1 MAIPCFMPRRSLL
14 PVIVW
19 ILCCAHAPIL
29 AAGLSPARS
38 ELESQV
44 AQIAG
49 RHHGQVAVFAEALST
64 GQTVSLRSD
73 EPVATAS
80 VIKLAILY
88 EAMRQIRQ
96 GLVHW
101 SDPVTVSA
109 NDQTAGSGVLGYFD
123 APATLSLKDV
133 LFMMTAL
140 SDNTATNI
148 AIDRLGLQAVND
160 EVGRLGLKS
169 TWLYK
174 KIGKP
179 AIEPMPADQKR
190 FGLGK
195 TTAAEMAT
203 LMRRIVTCRL
213 GEGDA
218 PPTESDLAI
227 CAISLHML
235 RSQFYRD
242 GVPRYLEAAD
252 SSEEGSAIAN
262 KTGALNA
269 VRNDVA
275 AIATKNGLVIVSIF
289 TWDNAD
295 RSWTDD
301 TEAYLTMARIAKAIV
316 NAWSPNGLDAQAF
329 RLMPSGTDLP
339 PSRIRN

>member
-1 MAIPCFMPRRSLL
+1 MPTMPHSTPFR
-14 PVIVW
+14 VIVW
-19 ILCCAHAPIL
+19 ILLCAHAPVL
-29 AAGLSPARS
+29 VAAPTPARS
-38 ELESQV
+38 ALDSQV

-49 RHHGQVAVFAEALST
+49 RHHGQIAVFAEALRT
-64 GQTVSLRSD
+64 GQTLSLRSE

-96 GLVHW
+96 GRAHW
-101 SDPVTVSA
+101 NDPVTVGA
-109 NDQTAGSGVLGYFD
+109 DNQTAGSGVLGDFD
-123 APATLSLKDV
+123 APATLTLKDV
-133 LFMMTAL
+133 LFMMIAI
-140 SDNTATNI
+140 SDNSATNV
-148 AIDRLGLQAVND
+148 AIEKLGLQAVND
-160 EVGRLGLKS
+160 ELGRLGLKS

-179 AIEPMPADQKR
+179 ATQPMPADQKR

-203 LMRRIVTCRL
+203 LLRRIVTCRL
-213 GEGDA
+213 GEADD
-218 PPTESDLAI
+218 PPTESDLSI
-227 CAISLHML
+227 CAITLHML

-252 SSEEGSAIAN
+252 SSEEESAIAN

-301 TEAYLTMARIAKAIV
+301 TEAYLSMARIAKAIV
-316 NAWSPNGLDAQAF
+316 SAWSPKGLDPAAF
-329 RLMPSGTDLP
+329 RLTPSGTDP
-339 PSRIRN
+339 PPPPIRN

>member
-1 MAIPCFMPRRSLL
+1 MPTMPKTAPF
-14 PVIVW
+14 PVMVW
-19 ILCCAHAPIL
+19 VLFCAQVPVLVAAP
-29 AAGLSPARS
+29 SPVRS

-49 RHHGQVAVFAEALST
+49 RHHGLVAVFAEDLTT
-64 GQTVSLRSD
+64 GKTVSLKSD

-96 GLVHW
+96 GRAHW
-101 SDPVTVSA
+101 DDAVTMGA
-109 NDQTAGSGVLGYFD
+109 DDQTAGSGVLGYFD
-123 APATLSLKDV
+123 APATLTLKDV
-133 LFMMTAL
+133 LFMMIAV
-140 SDNTATNI
+140 SDNTATNV
-148 AIDRLGLQAVND
+148 AIDRLGLQAIN
-160 EVGRLGLKS
+160 EELGRLGLKS

-174 KIGKP
+174 KIGKAP
-179 AIEPMPADQKR
+179 AKPMPADQKR

-195 TTAAEMAT
+195 TTAAEMAR
-203 LMRRIVTCRL
+203 LIRRIVTCRL
-213 GEGDA
+213 GEGDE
-218 PPTESDLAI
+218 PPSEPDLSI
-227 CAISLHML
+227 CGIALHML

-316 NAWSPNGLDAQAF
+316 TAWSPNGLDAEAF
-329 RLMPSGTDLP
+329 RFTPSGIDPRP
-339 PSRIRN
+339 PRIRN

>member
-1 MAIPCFMPRRSLL
+1 MLKPSSLC
-14 PVIVW
+14 VIVW
-19 ILCCAHAPIL
+19 ILFGVHAPIL

-44 AQIAG
+44 AQIVA
-49 RHHGQVAVFAEALST
+49 RHHGQVAVFAEDLTT
-64 GQTVSLRSD
+64 GKTVSLRSD

-88 EAMRQIRQ
+88 EAMRQIRL
-96 GLVHW
+96 GRVHW
-101 SDPVTVSA
+101 NDSVTVGGD
-109 NDQTAGSGVLGYFD
+109 DQTAGSGVLGYFD
-123 APATLSLKDV
+123 APATLTLKDV
-133 LFMMTAL
+133 LFMMIAV
-140 SDNTATNI
+140 SDNTATNV
-148 AIDRLGLQAVND
+148 AIDRLGLQAIND
-160 EVGRLGLKS
+160 ELGRLGLKS

-179 AIEPMPADQKR
+179 APQPTAADQKR

-203 LMRRIVTCRL
+203 LTRRIVTCRL
-213 GEGDA
+213 GEGDD
-218 PPTESDLAI
+218 PPTESDLSI
-227 CAISLHML
+227 CRITLHML

-262 KTGALNA
+262 KTGALDA

-275 AIATKNGLVIVSIF
+275 AIATRNGLVIVSIF

-301 TEAYLTMARIAKAIV
+301 TEAYLTTARIAKAIV
-316 NAWSPNGLDAQAF
+316 NAWSPNGLDSQAF
-329 RLMPSGTDLP
+329 RIMPSERDPSP
-339 PSRIRN
+339 PRIRN

>member
-1 MAIPCFMPRRSLL
+1 MPTMPKSATFR
-14 PVIVW
+14 VIVW
-19 ILCCAHAPIL
+19 FLFCAHAPVL
-29 AAGLSPARS
+29 VAGPSPAHS
-38 ELESQV
+38 ELDSQV

-49 RHHGQVAVFAEALST
+49 RHHGQIAVFAEALST

-96 GLVHW
+96 GRAHW
-101 SDPVTVSA
+101 NDPVAVSA
-109 NDQTAGSGVLGYFD
+109 DNQTAGSGVLGDFD
-123 APATLSLKDV
+123 APATLTLKDV
-133 LFMMTAL
+133 LFMMIAV
-140 SDNTATNI
+140 SDNTATNV
-148 AIDRLGLQAVND
+148 AIDRLGLQAIND
-160 EVGRLGLKS
+160 EMGRLGLKS
-169 TWLYK
+169 TRLYK

-203 LMRRIVTCRL
+203 LLVRIVTCRL
-213 GEGDA
+213 GEGDD
-218 PPTESDLAI
+218 PPMESDLSI
-227 CAISLHML
+227 CAITLHML

-242 GVPRYLEAAD
+242 GVPRYLETGD

-301 TEAYLTMARIAKAIV
+301 TEAYLTMARIAQAIV
-316 NAWSPNGLDAQAF
+316 SAWSPTGLDAQAF
-329 RLMPSGTDLP
+329 RLMPSAIDPRTP
-339 PSRIRN
+339 RSRN